1 MGRRERTPAQNEE
14 RSYNRR
20 FFAMLRNIFAV
31 LTAVCFIASFFLHN
45 NQLLVRGIGY
55 CLGVFAYFSELLE
68 LTEGFNR
75 KKHMDDLFMA
85 VCFGGLYIFMA
96 ISYIM
101 EHYGQ

>member
-1 MGRRERTPAQNEE
+1 MDKERKAHARNEDLP
-14 RSYNRR
+14 YNSRL
-20 FFAMLRNIFAV
+20 FATLRNIFAG
-31 LTAVCFIASFFLHN
+31 LTAICFIASFFLHS

-68 LTEGFNR
+68 LTGGFNR
-75 KKHMDDLFMA
+75 KKHLDDLFMA
-85 VCFGGLYIFMA
+85 ICFGGLYIFMA